1 MHSFKD
7 SLLKF
12 YLSLY
17 TRPRKP
23 LYHSKHIFTAHHNS
37 QSTFPYIFDVIL
49 LCERKLIAPCFVPQ
63 LRRIGLLNDPCVR
76 RLESTCLGY
85 VARLSM
91 DIFISFKKF
100 KGKGSDVFTSFM
112 VFSGGWVLTGS
123 TSFLG
128 VEGMKETTQMIQV
141 GSLMLACGM
150 CGFCFVFHFFP
161 FLFFSSICFILLTA
175 DQGLHSVKK
184 L

>member
-23 LYHSKHIFTAHHNS
+23 LYHSKHIFRAHHNS

-49 LCERKLIAPCFVPQ
+49 LCERKLIAPYFVPQ

-112 VFSGGWVLTGS
+112 VFSGG
-123 TSFLG
+123 
-128 VEGMKETTQMIQV
+128 
-141 GSLMLACGM
+141 
-150 CGFCFVFHFFP
+150 
-161 FLFFSSICFILLTA
+161 
-175 DQGLHSVKK
+175 
-184 L
+184 